1 MTLTVFRYLILIS
14 IDFLT
19 PLFLLFP
26 LILALT
32 EKIYQTRKTVRYL
45 LDYILNTSNVVTNT
59 SQCVVISTLF
69 TVFGNVFKQDAK
81 SRPNSV

>member
-45 LDYILNTSNVVTNT
+45 LDYILNTSNVTNI